1 MTANAIFLAPVPPG
15 PVTIDVEV
23 LRDGRT
29 ASQVAADLRVDGKIA
44 LRAHGVFGDRA
55 RHRARLRRR
64 AVPRCASPARHRDPR
79 AARRTSD
86 RGPFEHI
93 NFHEQTDW
101 RPVDGFAPWDPDFKA
116 GPARMKVWTRL
127 LREPTLP
134 DGSYDPLA
142 LAIHGDVIGPA
153 VGQGLGPIGMPFM
166 VLSLEIGIRFVATPV
181 TPWVLQEIE
190 AWHVG
195 DGYATGPARLWDE
208 DGNLC
213 AIATQTANMRLFPT
227 P

>member
-1 MTANAIFLAPVPPG
+1 VRFPEVPHPLDIVPPD
-15 PVTIDVEV
+15 P
-23 LRDGRT
+23 
-29 ASQVAADLRVDGKIA
+29 ADE
-44 LRAHGVFGDRA
+44 
-55 RHRARLRRR
+55 
-64 AVPRCASPARHRDPR
+64 PEEQ
-79 AARRTSD
+79 
-86 RGPFEHI
+86 RGPFGRI

-101 RPVDGFAPWDPDFKA
+101 RPVDGFAPWDPGFKA
-116 GPARMKVWTRL
+116 GPARMRVWTRL
-127 LREPTLP
+127 LREPNLP

-153 VGQGLGPIGMPFM
+153 VGQGLGPIDTPYM

-208 DGNLC
+208 QGNLC
-213 AIATQTANMRLFPT
+213 AIATQTANLRLFPRT
-227 P
+227 